1 MTETF
6 WMFLITSAIGFF
18 IAVSKMCY
26 KSKCKEVDFCCVK
39 VIRDTSLE
47 EKELEFET
55 VHNVNKDNDESKTS
69 QKV

>member
-6 WMFLITSAIGFF
+6 WMFVITSTIGFI

-26 KSKCKEVDFCCVK
+26 KSKCKEVDFCCIK

-47 EKELEFET
+47 ERELEFET
-55 VHNVNKDNDESKTS
+55 IHNVKDNDDSNKSS
-69 QKV
+69 QKI

>member
-6 WMFLITSAIGFF
+6 WMFLITSSIGFI

-26 KSKCKEVDFCCVK
+26 KSKCKEVDICCIK
-39 VIRDTSLE
+39 VIRDTNLE

-55 VHNVNKDNDESKTS
+55 IHNVKEDDSNKAS

>member
-6 WMFLITSAIGFF
+6 WMFLITSSIGFI
-18 IAVSKMCY
+18 IAISKMCY
-26 KSKCKEVDFCCVK
+26 KSKCKEVDICCIK
-39 VIRDTSLE
+39 VVRDTNLE

-55 VHNVNKDNDESKTS
+55 IHNVKEDDSNKAS

>member
-1 MTETF
+1 MSETF
-6 WMFLITSAIGFF
+6 WMFVITSTIGFI

-26 KSKCKEVDFCCVK
+26 KSKCKQVDFCCIK

-55 VHNVNKDNDESKTS
+55 THNVKNDDESKSS
-69 QKV
+69 QKI

>member
-6 WMFLITSAIGFF
+6 WMFLITSSIGFI
-18 IAVSKMCY
+18 IAISKMCY
-26 KSKCKEVDFCCVK
+26 KSKCKEVDICCIK
-39 VIRDTSLE
+39 VVRDTNLE

-55 VHNVNKDNDESKTS
+55 IHNVKEDDSNKTS

>member
-6 WMFLITSAIGFF
+6 WMFLITSSIGFI

-26 KSKCKEVDFCCVK
+26 KSKCSKVDICCIK
-39 VIRDTSLE
+39 VIRDTNLE

-55 VHNVNKDNDESKTS
+55 IHNVKEDDSNKAS

>member
-6 WMFLITSAIGFF
+6 WMFLITSSIGFI
-18 IAVSKMCY
+18 IAISKMCY
-26 KSKCKEVDFCCVK
+26 KSKCKEVDICCVK
-39 VIRDTSLE
+39 IVRDTNLE

-55 VHNVNKDNDESKTS
+55 IHNVKEVDSNKAS